1 MEFIKNSYF
10 TDEYNPSDINS
21 IFDYSK
27 RLIGQS
33 LSTICNDD
41 IKNFDPNQPYTV
53 TVANDGGV
61 PFNTIEHLGNLFSE
75 NDTEKG

>member
-41 IKNFDPNQPYTV
+41 IKNFDPYYSNKS
-53 TVANDGGV
+53 DIKKRSGRSLD
-61 PFNTIEHLGNLFSE
+61 II
-75 NDTEKG
+75 